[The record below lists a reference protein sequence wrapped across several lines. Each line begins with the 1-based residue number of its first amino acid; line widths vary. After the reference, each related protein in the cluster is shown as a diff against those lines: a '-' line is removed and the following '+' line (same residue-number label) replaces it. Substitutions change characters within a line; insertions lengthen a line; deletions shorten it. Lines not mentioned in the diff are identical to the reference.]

1 MTLYLRDDFQAAL
14 DAGAFADALPLA
26 ASAPTFERLF
36 DVRGDVH
43 RQTARR
49 RTLRLVS
56 DDGAAYF
63 AKLHDGVGWREILK
77 NLLVGKPPVLG
88 ARNEY
93 AACRVLAEHGVRSPT
108 VAAFGEQGGNPA
120 TRRSFV
126 FCDALEGRVSLEEL
140 ARQAPPPAL
149 KRRLVVAVG
158 RLARAMHDAGVH
170 HRDFY
175 LAHLLADADE
185 LQAGRAALAVI
196 DLHRARLRSPLPL
209 RWRCRDLAALLYSA
223 NSLGVSLTSLDRARF
238 VAAYIGKS
246 ALPGPRG
253 THFWRRVGKRAEQL
267 AERARA
273 KGVLLGNGA
282 WDSGSCA
289 ASIGSF
295 ADLGRTPPLPFRVD
309 VDLGNGGRRLVCT
322 ETLRSQPGRRFV
334 ARTTIDGQ
342 DAVLK
347 AFFGRRA
354 SRDFQRERRG
364 VEALKAAGVAAPKLL
379 GTGRGGGARVLAFAF
394 VDGRR
399 PLVEDANRVLALLA
413 KMHDRGVR
421 QRDLHLGNFLARRRD
436 VLPIDAG
443 DIRRARRVWNWQR
456 LQDAARLLAEFAPP
470 DAPDAAAATQ
480 AYAKAFSAAF
490 QLDPRRLGLAAARAR
505 RKRVRQLMAKSV
517 RDCTPFAVRRHS
529 GRFIVTA
536 RGDDDPALLEVIADP
551 ERALAG
557 GTVLKQG
564 NTAKVV
570 RVGELAVKRYRVKG
584 PWHRLRLK
592 FKPSRARRAWQAGHG
607 LRCLGIA
614 TPRPRALIEC
624 RSEDAA
630 AYLVCDF
637 AGTATL
643 GDETSAPLAAE
654 GAAISRPGNAGVSPA
669 QAKAPVNK
677 SAGGTPA
684 LPGRAPAATT
694 HRRTPSAHDLFERW
708 REAGFSHGDTKATNF
723 VVSGNGFEIVDLDA
737 AAFHRFRWTFER
749 AHRRDHVRWLR
760 NWATDKVRE

>member
-1 MTLYLRDDFQAAL
+1 MTLYLRDDFRAAL

-26 ASAPTFERLF
+26 ASASTFERLF
-36 DVRGDVH
+36 AVRGDVH

-56 DDGAAYF
+56 NDGGAYF

-126 FCDALEGRVSLEEL
+126 FCDALESRVSLEEL

-158 RLARAMHDAGVH
+158 RLACAMHDAGIH

-196 DLHRARLRSPLPL
+196 DLHRARLHSPVPL

-238 VAAYIGKS
+238 VAAYVGKS
-246 ALPGPRG
+246 ALPGLRG
-253 THFWRRVGKRAEQL
+253 TRFWRRVGKRAEQL
-267 AERARA
+267 AERART
-273 KGVLLGNGA
+273 KGVLFGNGA
-282 WDSGSCA
+282 WDGAPCA

-295 ADLGRTPPLPFRVD
+295 ADLGRAPPLPFRVD
-309 VDLGNGGRRLVCT
+309 VDLGDGGRRLVCT

-364 VEALKAAGVAAPKLL
+364 VEALNAAGVAAPKLL
-379 GTGRGGGARVLAFAF
+379 ETGRGGGARVLAFTF

-399 PLVEDANRVLALLA
+399 PVVEDANRVLALLA

-421 QRDLHLGNFLARRRD
+421 QRDLHFGNFLVRRSD

-456 LQDAARLLAEFAPP
+456 LQDAARLLAEFALP
-470 DAPDAAAATQ
+470 DAPDTETAAR
-480 AYAKAFSAAF
+480 AYAKACRAAVHF
-490 QLDPRRLGLAAARAR
+490 DPHRLALAAARAH
-505 RKRVRQLMAKSV
+505 RKRARELMAKSV
-517 RDCTPFAVRRHS
+517 RDCTQFAVRRRS
-529 GRFIVTA
+529 GRFIVTV

-557 GTVLKQG
+557 GTILKQG

-584 PWHRLRLK
+584 PWHRFRLK

-624 RSEDAA
+624 RGEDAA
-630 AYLVCDF
+630 AYLVLDF
-637 AGTATL
+637 AGAATL
-643 GDETSAPLAAE
+643 GNETLTAQRDASA
-654 GAAISRPGNAGVSPA
+654 R
-669 QAKAPVNK
+669 K
-677 SAGGTPA
+677 
-684 LPGRAPAATT
+684 
-694 HRRTPSAHDLFERW
+694 LFKQW
-708 REAGFSHGDTKATNF
+708 RDARFSHGDTKATNF
-723 VVSGNGFEIVDLDA
+723 VVSGNGVEIVDLDA
-737 AAFHRFRWTFER
+737 ATFHHFRWTFER
-749 AHRRDHVRWLR
+749 AHRRDHARWLR
-760 NWATDKVRE
+760 NWGGE